1 MKKYYLFILIFW
13 LIFFSSCQNMNEA
26 KSVVEDF
33 YETRK
38 TQQNEKLFIY
48 FSDELLEENEQQK
61 ILETFDALDQK
72 FGKLNT
78 YKPTSFNITTQNNV
92 STVKFSYKV
101 VYQNG
106 VTIDTLKLVK
116 IGGEYKIETYFWKK
130 NKSILDKI

>member
-1 MKKYYLFILIFW
+1 
-13 LIFFSSCQNMNEA
+13 MNEA